1 VVLTLCAM
9 LGAAWAQGVP
19 SIPFENYELE
29 NGLDVILSQDT
40 STPIVYVNVWYHVGS
55 KDETEGLTGFAHLFE
70 HLMFQGSEN
79 SPGEYFEPLN
89 KVGASING
97 TTNSERTNY
106 FERVPSEYLPLAL
119 FMESDRMGFL
129 VPVLDQEK
137 LDNQREVVRN
147 ERRQRYEIRPY
158 GEAFKD
164 LSAAV
169 FPEGHPYHHSTIG
182 SHEDL
187 QNASLEDVTQF
198 FKKWYGPQNASLVI
212 SGDFDVDEA
221 KALVEQYFGDIP
233 RGADVPARPE
243 VATVLEEDETIRQYR
258 AVPEQK
264 LWVAY
269 IAPPLYADGDAELD
283 IFSSVLSSGKDSRLY
298 KELVMDQQIA
308 KSVSASQYS
317 RGLESI
323 YVFTATAAKGHTTD
337 EVLAGIDEV
346 VAGVL
351 GEEGPTEDEV
361 NAAKASYEVGYY
373 SRIRTISGKGD
384 MLNSYNYAT
393 GTPGYIEED
402 MARYLPITS
411 GDVVEV
417 AERVLEGHRVMLH
430 IWPESDRPEGVQ

>member
-1 VVLTLCAM
+1 MLMTLCAM

-19 SIPFENYELE
+19 SIPFEKYELE

-70 HLMFQGSEN
+70 HLMFQGSEH

-119 FMESDRMGFL
+119 FMESDRMGYL
-129 VPVLDQEK
+129 LPVLDQEK

-164 LSAAV
+164 LNEAV
-169 FPEGHPYHHSTIG
+169 FPVGHPYHHPTIG

-187 QNASLEDVTQF
+187 QNASLEDVTAF

-221 KALVEQYFGDIP
+221 KDLVEFYFGDIP
-233 RGADVPARPE
+233 RGPDTPPRPE
-243 VATVLEEDETIRQYR
+243 VATVLTEDQEIRQYR

-264 LWVAY
+264 LWMAY
-269 IAPPLYADGDAELD
+269 VAPPLFAEGDAELD
-283 IFSSVLSSGKDSRLY
+283 LFSSVLSSGKDSRLY
-298 KELVMDQQIA
+298 QALVMEQQIA
-308 KSVSASQYS
+308 KSVSAGQYS

-323 YVFTATAAKGHTTD
+323 YVFSATAAKGHTTD
-337 EVLAGIDEV
+337 EVLAGIDAV
-346 VAGVL
+346 VAEVL
-351 GEEGPTEDEV
+351 GEAPPTEEEI
-361 NAAKASYEVGYY
+361 NAAKAAYEVGYY
-373 SRIRTISGKGD
+373 NRIRTISGKGD
-384 MLNSYNYAT
+384 MLNSYNYST
-393 GTPGYIEED
+393 GTPGYIEQD
-402 MARYLPITS
+402 MARYLPITTDQVRETAS
-411 GDVVEV
+411 E
-417 AERVLEGHRVMLH
+417 VLEGHRVMLH
-430 IWPESDRPEGVQ
+430 IWPEADRPEGGE